1 MTILPTDVL
10 IIIDTQNDFVTG
22 VFGKPESEAIIEPI
36 NALVEAFDHVVVVKD
51 WHPKDHISFA
61 TNHAGTQMGD
71 KIDAVY
77 GKQPVYHDH
86 CVQGTKGAELDP
98 RLEVT
103 KAELVLHK
111 GYRSGSDSLS
121 AFYEADGTAT
131 GMGAYLKARNF
142 KRVFLVGLARYGC
155 VLQSAL
161 GSVKDGF
168 ETTMVRD
175 ATAGDHN
182 VEENDK
188 LIAEVGI
195 KWINSSELLAGA
207 PKATAPREAGSAVTP

>member
-22 VFGKPESEAIIEPI
+22 VFGRPESEAIIGPI
-36 NALVEAFDHVVVVKD
+36 NALVEAFEHVVVVKD
-51 WHPKDHISFA
+51 WHPRDHISFA
-61 TNHAGTQMGD
+61 SNHPGAKMRD
-71 KIDAVY
+71 RIDAPY

-103 KAELVLHK
+103 KAELILHK
-111 GYRSGSDSLS
+111 GYRSVSDSLS

-161 GSVKDGF
+161 GAVKDGF
-168 ETTMVRD
+168 ETAIVRD
-175 ATAGDHN
+175 ASAGDHD

-188 LIAEVGI
+188 LIAQAGI
-195 KWINSSELLAGA
+195 KWINSSELLQGA
-207 PKATAPREAGSAVTP
+207 QTAAAPRQAAVALTP

>member
-1 MTILPTDVL
+1 
-10 IIIDTQNDFVTG
+10 
-22 VFGKPESEAIIEPI
+22 
-36 NALVEAFDHVVVVKD
+36 VVVVKD
-51 WHPKDHISFA
+51 WHPRDHISFA
-61 TNHAGTQMGD
+61 SNHPGTKMRD
-71 KIDAVY
+71 KIDAPY

-103 KAELVLHK
+103 KAELILHK

-161 GSVKDGF
+161 GSAKDGF
-168 ETTMVRD
+168 ETAIVRD
-175 ATAGDHN
+175 ASAGDHD

-188 LIAEVGI
+188 LIAQVGVR
-195 KWINSSELLAGA
+195 WLNSSEILQGA
-207 PKATAPREAGSAVTP
+207 QTAAAPRKLAIAVTP

>member
-1 MTILPTDVL
+1 MAILPTDVL

-22 VFGKPESEAIIEPI
+22 VFGRPESEAIIGPI

-51 WHPKDHISFA
+51 WHPRDHISFA
-61 TNHAGTQMGD
+61 SNHPGTKMRD
-71 KIDAVY
+71 KIDAPY
-77 GKQPVYHDH
+77 GKQSVYHDH
-86 CVQGTKGAELDP
+86 CIQGTKGAELDP

-103 KAELVLHK
+103 KAELILHK
-111 GYRSGSDSLS
+111 GYRSVSDSLS

-131 GMGAYLKARNF
+131 GMGAYLKARKF

-161 GSVKDGF
+161 GSARDGF

-175 ATAGDHN
+175 ATAGDHD

-188 LIAEVGI
+188 LIAQAGI
-195 KWINSSELLAGA
+195 KWIDSSELLPGPQMAVSQ
-207 PKATAPREAGSAVTP
+207 REPAIAVTP